1 MDDARNSDLLIRAI
15 AAYKGVVANPKEFG
29 PVAVRLVADARR
41 AGEPEALVAALRA
54 EAWFERASLADE
66 RAKGLLDEAV
76 RMASRHRL
84 DARLGEVLVTR
95 AAVNHELG
103 RLAAAQRDLDRAAS
117 LAGGGRSA
125 ELELQQAALLQNM
138 GHLSRAAAIY
148 RRVLACPDP
157 PAPVA
162 AIMANNLALIE
173 VQHGHADAALD
184 LLDQAAKLAELVGPA
199 VVALVAQSRGWA
211 MVQAGRLTESL
222 RMFGDAASL
231 YEAAG
236 LSLGE
241 HYLEHVDAL
250 VDLRLLPEASE
261 MAQRA
266 VEQFEAQGVLLMGAE
281 AQLRTAQLA
290 LLSGDHPTAVAAA
303 EAASRSFRRQRRGA
317 WAARATVVGVQA
329 RARGG
334 EVSKVQLDAA
344 RRAAATL
351 ERLGIVSSAVDA
363 YLVAGRVALLLGSAG
378 VARRSLGRA
387 RELAAGGPVLTR
399 LKGRVAA
406 ALQAQT
412 LRDDRAA
419 VEHCRA
425 GLSDLTRHRAALP
438 SMELRALASG
448 HGADLGRLGLEVLL
462 RTGSAQRVLEWM
474 ERTRSAALL
483 AVEPPATEG
492 IEAEL
497 AALWSVHAELAHAR
511 REQGTEPHELLAQQ
525 ASIEARI
532 RRDSWARQA
541 RVQLDGR
548 LTPPAEL
555 RRLLGGQVL
564 VEYGILDGE
573 LLAVVL
579 EPRRTRL
586 VRLAQ
591 LDRVRYE
598 SDALRFALRRLARAG
613 TPDSLAA
620 FRASAATGLRRL
632 TELLLHPLAVDDDAP
647 LVVVPPA
654 VLQRLPWPALHPSP
668 VAVAPSASFWARTR
682 RAHPA
687 APAGGSVVLVAGP
700 DLPGAAAEIEALRRL
715 HERPTVLAPPESTV
729 RAVAGALDGAALAH
743 LACHGRLRADNPTFS
758 SLLLSDGPLTVH
770 ELHLRGLAPRRM
782 ILASCDS
789 GADVSY
795 EGNEMLGFVSALIAR
810 GTAGL
815 VASAVM
821 VPDLEAVALM
831 RALHVRVVAGDTLAG
846 ALHAARTTLDRDD
859 PAAFVSWC
867 AFTAFGGS

>member
-1 MDDARNSDLLIRAI
+1 MDDERNSELLIRAV

-29 PVAVRLVADARR
+29 PVAVRLVDDARR
-41 AGEPEALVAALRA
+41 AGDAEALVAALRA
-54 EAWFERASLADE
+54 EAWFERARLADE
-66 RAKGLLDEAV
+66 RAKRLLDEAV
-76 RMASRHRL
+76 RVATRQRL
-84 DARLGEVLVTR
+84 GARLAEVLVTR

-117 LAGGGRSA
+117 LAGGGRSP

-138 GHLSRAAAIY
+138 GHLSEAAAIY
-148 RRVLACPDP
+148 RRVLALPDP
-157 PAPVA
+157 PPPVA

-173 VQHGHADAALD
+173 VQHGHHDVALD
-184 LLDQAAKLAELVGPA
+184 RLDHAAKLAQLVGPA

-222 RMFGDAASL
+222 RVFEDAASL

-261 MAQRA
+261 LARRA
-266 VEQFEAQGVLLMGAE
+266 VEQFEAQGVRLMGAE

-303 EAASRSFRRQRRGA
+303 EAASQSFRSQRRGA

-334 EVSKVQLDAA
+334 EVAAAQLVAA

-363 YLVAGRVALLLGSAG
+363 YLVAGRVAVLLGRAG
-378 VARRSLGRA
+378 VARRSLSRA
-387 RELAAGGPVLTR
+387 SELAAGGPVLTR
-399 LKGRVAA
+399 LKGRVAG
-406 ALQAQT
+406 ALRAQT

-448 HGADLGRLGLEVLL
+448 HGAELGRWGLEVLL

-483 AVEPPATEG
+483 AVEPPVTEG
-492 IEAEL
+492 IEDQL

-511 REQGTEPHELLAQQ
+511 REQGTEPAELLAEQ
-525 ASIEARI
+525 AGIEARI
-532 RRDSWARQA
+532 RRDAWARQA
-541 RVQLDGR
+541 SVQVDGR

-591 LDRVRYE
+591 LDRVRFE
-598 SDALRFALRRLARAG
+598 TDALLFALRRLARAG
-613 TPDSLAA
+613 APASLAA
-620 FRASAATGLRRL
+620 FRASADAGLRRL
-632 TELLLHPLAVDDDAP
+632 AELLLHPLGLDRDAP
-647 LVVVPPA
+647 LVVVPPTD
-654 VLQRLPWPALHPSP
+654 LQRLPWPALHPGP
-668 VAVAPSASFWARTR
+668 VAVAPSGSFWARTAR
-682 RAHPA
+682 PRPER
-687 APAGGSVVLVAGP
+687 PAGGGVVLVAGP
-700 DLPGAAAEIEALRRL
+700 DLPGAAAEIEVLRSL
-715 HERPTVLAPPESTV
+715 HDRPIVLAPPASTV

-758 SLLLSDGPLTVH
+758 SLQLSDGPLTVH

-782 ILASCDS
+782 ILASCES

-815 VASAVM
+815 VASSVM
-821 VPDLEAVALM
+821 VPDLEAVQLM
-831 RALHVRVVAGDTLAG
+831 RALHARVAAG
-846 ALHAARTTLDRDD
+846 APLAAGLHAARATLDRDD
-859 PAAFVSWC
+859 PGGFVSWC

>member
-1 MDDARNSDLLIRAI
+1 MDDERNSDLLIRAI
-15 AAYKGVVANPKEFG
+15 AAYRGVVANPKEFG

-41 AGEPEALVAALRA
+41 AREPEALVAALRA
-54 EAWFERASLADE
+54 EAWFERARLADE

-76 RMASRHRL
+76 RVAQRHRF

-138 GHLSRAAAIY
+138 GHLSEAAAIY
-148 RRVLACPDP
+148 RRVLACPDA
-157 PAPVA
+157 PAAVA

-173 VQHGHADAALD
+173 VQHGRHDAALD
-184 LLDQAAKLAELVGPA
+184 RLDQATKLAELVGPA

-222 RMFGDAASL
+222 RVFEDAASL

-241 HYLEHVDAL
+241 HYLEYVDAL

-266 VEQFEAQGVLLMGAE
+266 VEQFEAQGVRLMGAE

-303 EAASRSFRRQRRGA
+303 ESASGSFRRQRRGA

-329 RARGG
+329 LCRGG
-334 EVSKVQLDAA
+334 EVSAARLGAA

-363 YLVAGRVALLLGSAG
+363 YLVAGRAAVLLGRTA
-378 VARRSLGRA
+378 VARRSLSRA
-387 RELAAGGPVLTR
+387 SELAAGAPVLTR

-406 ALQAQT
+406 ALRAQT

-462 RTGSAQRVLEWM
+462 RTGSGPRVLEWM

-483 AVEPPATEG
+483 ALEPPAEG
-492 IEAEL
+492 IEDEL
-497 AALWSVHAELAHAR
+497 AALRSVHVELAHAR
-511 REQGTEPHELLAQQ
+511 REQGTEPPELLAEQ

-532 RRDSWARQA
+532 RRDAWARQA
-541 RVQLDGR
+541 DVQVDGR

-564 VEYGILDGE
+564 VEYGILDDQ

-586 VRLAQ
+586 VRLTE
-591 LDRVRYE
+591 LDRVRFE
-598 SDALRFALRRLARAG
+598 ADVLLFALRRLARPGA
-613 TPDSLAA
+613 PASLAA
-620 FRASAATGLRRL
+620 FRASAAAGLRRL
-632 TELLLHPLAVDDDAP
+632 SELLLHPLALDEDSP

-654 VLQRLPWPALHPSP
+654 GLHRLPWPALHPSP

-682 RAHPA
+682 RAHGVQMSG
-687 APAGGSVVLVAGP
+687 AGVVLVAGP
-700 DLPGAAAEIEALRRL
+700 ELPGAVAEIEALRRL
-715 HERPTVLAPPESTV
+715 HDRPTVLAPPESTV

-821 VPDLEAVALM
+821 VPDLEAVPLM
-831 RALHVRVVAGDTLAG
+831 SALHERVGGGATLAG
-846 ALHAARTTLDRDD
+846 ALHAARATLDRDD
-859 PAAFVSWC
+859 PATFVSWC